1 MKIKY
6 EFADGTVSEVEVDES
21 IGTVIVEERRVRGQP
36 CPEGAVS
43 LLFNG
48 CHRV

>member
-21 IGTVIVEERRVRGQP
+21 IGATTSLTAERSAALPIWMKRPSR
-36 CPEGAVS
+36 CFS
-43 LLFNG
+43 
-48 CHRV
+48 